1 MMGKVMRYITRAD
14 GTFGPDP
21 TGQDGQPM
29 VVLGVK
35 DQDGELVDIVA
46 WYPTFPAK
54 WYLRIGD
61 ETPILGAHALVIAA
75 WYHRPVTL
83 YPTPEAWLYAR
94 LRDRDQDAVC
104 VLDWSV
110 DLRPLFEGVRGV
122 TCTAPGLEPDLYHSL
137 RNFEP
142 RITTVEGVRRHAA

>member
-1 MMGKVMRYITRAD
+1 MTSALRYVTRAD
-14 GTFGPDP
+14 GTFDPDP

-46 WYPTFPAK
+46 WYPTVPAK

-61 ETPILGAHALVIAA
+61 ETPILGAHALAMAA

-110 DLRPLFEGVRGV
+110 DLRPLLEGVSGV
-122 TCTAPGLEPDLYHSL
+122 ECADPQLEGRLHDSL

-142 RITTVEGVRRHAA
+142 RITTVEGVRHAA

>member
-1 MMGKVMRYITRAD
+1 MMGYITNAD
-14 GTFGPDP
+14 GTFDPDP

-35 DQDGELVDIVA
+35 DRDGELVDIVA

-61 ETPILGAHALVIAA
+61 ETPILGAHALALAA
-75 WYHRPVTL
+75 YYRRSITL
-83 YPTPEAWLYAR
+83 YPTPETWLYAR
-94 LRDRDQDAVC
+94 LRDRDLDAVA

-110 DLRPLFEGVRGV
+110 DLRPLFEGVSGI
-122 TCTAPGLEPDLYHSL
+122 TCTAPGLEPALYHSL

-142 RITTVEGVRRHAA
+142 RITTVEGVRHAA

>member
-1 MMGKVMRYITRAD
+1 MMGKAMRYITRAD
-14 GTFGPDP
+14 GTFAPDL

-29 VVLGVK
+29 VILGVK

-61 ETPILGAHALVIAA
+61 ETPILGAHALALAA
-75 WYHRPVTL
+75 YYRRSITL
-83 YPTPEAWLYAR
+83 YPTPETWLYAW

-104 VLDWSV
+104 VLDWDV

-122 TCTAPGLEPDLYHSL
+122 TCTAPGLEPDLYRAL
-137 RNFEP
+137 REHEP
-142 RITTVEGVRRHAA
+142 RITSVEGVRHAA